1 MDQASARVRLRTKT
15 KPVDTRELEEEARRL
30 NREKDQAISAE
41 DCAKAQDLK
50 GQLQELQD
58 RLGAFKGGDSPWP
71 R

>member
-1 MDQASARVRLRTKT
+1 MRSKT
-15 KPVDTRELEEEARRL
+15 KSVDTRELEDEVRCLR
-30 NREKDQAISAE
+30 REKDQAISAE
-41 DCAKAQDLK
+41 DFAKAQDLK